1 MTLASAAFP
10 EYRDLPRARR
20 AAFLRQIA
28 ANLEGLGDPLIHRV
42 MAESALPEG
51 RVRGELGR
59 TCSQL
64 RFFAGIVDEGSWV
77 DARID
82 TADPEQA
89 LALAMEHKP
98 DAILLDLEMPEMS
111 GLDMLKRLML
121 LGKAKV
127 IVVSSV
133 GQTGSPQALEAR
145 RLGAVDV
152 IAKPS
157 GAMSLDLQA
166 KKGHEIVQSLRRAL
180 QLDAAPGA

>member
-1 MTLASAAFP
+1 MSKK
-10 EYRDLPRARR
+10 
-20 AAFLRQIA
+20 QI
-28 ANLEGLGDPLIHRV
+28 LVVDDSFIMRTIIKDIV
-42 MAESALPEG
+42 ES
-51 RVRGELGR
+51 
-59 TCSQL
+59 
-64 RFFAGIVDEGSWV
+64 
-77 DARID
+77 
-82 TADPEQA
+82 DPELEVAGFAENGKVGLQRMHE
-89 LALAMEHKP
+89 LKP

-180 QLDAAPGA
+180 DLDPAASA

>member
-1 MTLASAAFP
+1 MSKK
-10 EYRDLPRARR
+10 
-20 AAFLRQIA
+20 QILVVDDSFIMRTIIKDIVESDPDFEVA
-28 ANLEGLGDPLIHRV
+28 GFAENGKVGLQR
-42 MAESALPEG
+42 M
-51 RVRGELGR
+51 REL
-59 TCSQL
+59 
-64 RFFAGIVDEGSWV
+64 
-77 DARID
+77 
-82 TADPEQA
+82 
-89 LALAMEHKP
+89 KP

-180 QLDAAPGA
+180 QLDPIAGA

>member
-1 MTLASAAFP
+1 MSKKQILVVDDSFIKRTIIKDIVESDP
-10 EYRDLPRARR
+10 DLQVAGF
-20 AAFLRQIA
+20 AE
-28 ANLEGLGDPLIHRV
+28 NGKVGLQR
-42 MAESALPEG
+42 M
-51 RVRGELGR
+51 REL
-59 TCSQL
+59 
-64 RFFAGIVDEGSWV
+64 
-77 DARID
+77 
-82 TADPEQA
+82 
-89 LALAMEHKP
+89 KP

-180 QLDAAPGA
+180 QLDPAPGA

>member
-1 MTLASAAFP
+1 MSKK
-10 EYRDLPRARR
+10 
-20 AAFLRQIA
+20 QI
-28 ANLEGLGDPLIHRV
+28 LVVDDSFIMRTIIKDIV
-42 MAESALPEG
+42 ES
-51 RVRGELGR
+51 
-59 TCSQL
+59 
-64 RFFAGIVDEGSWV
+64 
-77 DARID
+77 
-82 TADPEQA
+82 DPELEVAGFAENGNVGLQRMRE
-89 LALAMEHKP
+89 LKP

-133 GQTGSPQALEAR
+133 GQTGSPQAIEAR

-180 QLDAAPGA
+180 QLDPAAGA

>member
-1 MTLASAAFP
+1 MSSKKQILVVDDSFIMRTIIKDIVESDS
-10 EYRDLPRARR
+10 DLQVAGF
-20 AAFLRQIA
+20 AE
-28 ANLEGLGDPLIHRV
+28 NGKVGLQR
-42 MAESALPEG
+42 M
-51 RVRGELGR
+51 REL
-59 TCSQL
+59 
-64 RFFAGIVDEGSWV
+64 
-77 DARID
+77 
-82 TADPEQA
+82 
-89 LALAMEHKP
+89 KP

-180 QLDAAPGA
+180 QLDSAPGA

>member
-1 MTLASAAFP
+1 MTKKQILVVDDSFIMRTIIKDIVESDP
-10 EYRDLPRARR
+10 DLQVAGF
-20 AAFLRQIA
+20 AE
-28 ANLEGLGDPLIHRV
+28 NGKVGLQR
-42 MAESALPEG
+42 M
-51 RVRGELGR
+51 REL
-59 TCSQL
+59 
-64 RFFAGIVDEGSWV
+64 
-77 DARID
+77 
-82 TADPEQA
+82 
-89 LALAMEHKP
+89 KP

-127 IVVSSV
+127 IVVSSA
-133 GQTGSPQALEAR
+133 GQIGSPQALEAR

-180 QLDAAPGA
+180 QLDTTGA

>member
-1 MTLASAAFP
+1 MTKNILVVDDSFIMRTIIKDIVESDP
-10 EYRDLPRARR
+10 DLQVAGF
-20 AAFLRQIA
+20 AE
-28 ANLEGLGDPLIHRV
+28 NGKVGLQR
-42 MAESALPEG
+42 M
-51 RVRGELGR
+51 REL
-59 TCSQL
+59 
-64 RFFAGIVDEGSWV
+64 
-77 DARID
+77 
-82 TADPEQA
+82 
-89 LALAMEHKP
+89 KP

-180 QLDAAPGA
+180 QLDPAPGA

>member
-1 MTLASAAFP
+1 MTKNILVVDDSFIM
-10 EYRDLPRARR
+10 RTIIKD
-20 AAFLRQIA
+20 I
-28 ANLEGLGDPLIHRV
+28 V
-42 MAESALPEG
+42 ES
-51 RVRGELGR
+51 
-59 TCSQL
+59 
-64 RFFAGIVDEGSWV
+64 
-77 DARID
+77 
-82 TADPEQA
+82 DPEFEVAGFAENGKVGLQRMRE
-89 LALAMEHKP
+89 LKP

-180 QLDAAPGA
+180 QIDPIA